1 METWNKYEPQRIRIF
16 THEESPLALENLSAF
31 LYDLVLMHDRL
42 FLLLST
48 DYKGKIPSGLAFY
61 RRNGRPI
68 EKPDKL
74 QISLIIKESP
84 ILIEIIVPA
93 ILVGVPTFAL
103 TFIKILEKIAD
114 WNEDRA
120 IKRIDRQTKEIELHR
135 LIQEETEFSSMQR
148 HPAESEQLKNSLV
161 KDTIR
166 LSSNDQLGIK
176 RVETLPM
183 RDDDPEHRH

>member
-1 METWNKYEPQRIRIF
+1 METWNKYKSHRIRIF
-16 THEESPLALENLSAF
+16 TDEESPLTLENLSAF
-31 LYDLVLMHDRL
+31 LYDLVLIHDRL

-68 EKPDKL
+68 KKPDKL

-84 ILIEIIVPA
+84 TLIEIIVPA

-135 LIQEETEFSSMQR
+135 LIQEETEITLMQR
-148 HPAESEQLKNSLV
+148 HPAESEELKNSLV
-161 KDTIR
+161 KDAIR
-166 LSSNDQLGIK
+166 LSANEQLSIK
-176 RVETLPM
+176 RIEFLPM
-183 RDDDPEHRH
+183 PDDDPEHSH